1 MKKIFAL
8 GLLTAIFLLTACG
21 STNLGEESSHGSDV
35 NNLEG
40 VTIEL
45 TKDTYKSEGD
55 NFELVVINNSDKEVT
70 YGVPYSL
77 EYLSDGT
84 WYVVEPEEEMAFIM
98 IAFILAAGEEAAEE
112 LNLTYYEPL
121 AAGQYRII
129 RQIDGEELTAEFEVV
144 EE

>member
-40 VTIEL
+40 VIIEL

-55 NFELVVINNSDKEVT
+55 NFELVVKNNSDKEVT
-70 YGVPYSL
+70 YGVPFSL
-77 EYLSDGT
+77 EYMSDGA

-121 AAGQYRII
+121 AVGQYRII

>member
-55 NFELVVINNSDKEVT
+55 NFELVVKNNSDKEVT

-77 EYLSDGT
+77 EYMSDGA

>member
-8 GLLTAIFLLTACG
+8 GLLTTIFLLTACG

-55 NFELVVINNSDKEVT
+55 NFELVVKNNSDKEVT